1 MRNLIFALVFVAA
14 AVAVGVIFY
23 PGSVSSTMSE
33 GELASG
39 GGTESRPPVLAEV
52 DEASLG
58 EEFNPNRRSELKD
71 GIPVSVHSAAG
82 LPIENARVFLAPM
95 GELKV
100 RRRFRTCPRSL
111 LKSSGSLV
119 QKTDAD
125 GITRVAF
132 PSPVEQNEQYFLVV
146 DAPKFV
152 ALGRMVNSTEKE
164 RSQLQEFELHP
175 AFRGKIQVV
184 SPSGRVLEGA
194 QVRLTLRASPEPD
207 SFVYAEGTTSS
218 DGLVSFDNLQAGPYA
233 WEVQREGYVTSRDTG
248 IRVDSDHLT
257 FEETITLQPAAT
269 FTGSVR
275 SASGER
281 VVGAKVSAVPTRQG
295 IPQWLDLRY
304 SADFVLTD
312 SNGEFAITGL
322 RRDHSY
328 TLVATRQSTW
338 TAYEPRNPPGRVEL
352 QLPTTQLVR
361 ARVLTSAMLPVD
373 GAKVAFLDT
382 RCPWAVQVIAMEGTD
397 AEGRMEIE
405 LADGRYGVAVLHDS
419 GDYLFPKPRQVLG
432 ATDLGDLLL
441 PSTGAVVFRGVD
453 RGSKELIE
461 GFNIRLIQKRLA
473 RLAATDSWKAFW
485 DEFKPQPS
493 DRKRLPGAAEAHTIQ
508 GLASGLHKFKATAP
522 GYTATEIEVEVE
534 SDQKLEVEVL
544 MTPASELRVLV
555 VDLAGLPV
563 VGQKFSLISFAS
575 RRKPDFRNL
584 PDLATDEQGMVRFR
598 QLTPGKYEFRYTTT
612 AGTKLCLAE
621 FEVELGQNE
630 GQALLELVGGV
641 RIHVSKAGKD
651 CVNYQVFLY
660 YPYPFVQGSR
670 PIGMRPASGTLH
682 TADDGLAEVPSVL
695 AGDYI
700 VFVQSDDGM
709 FLRAPCT
716 LYASGQVVELQLDI
730 GASLSGQVIPPL
742 EGVKVMMV
750 QNQGIE
756 SLSTG
761 VKRLAARDW
770 LLNPRIPSGQA
781 GYSGNGISF
790 KLTTSTDSEGN
801 FVFPGLN
808 PGDCHLFAYAEN
820 GFSSPVVTVEI
831 GPSDQTGVRL
841 LLVQS
846 ATLRIEFSNINVA
859 LKENGYHSISA
870 TMFAGGETGVFM
882 SKVLGGDGGLRATFV
897 DSGEVEFKYLS
908 PGKFTLNIQGRSRPF
923 KAKIKPFLDIPF
935 ELQVGEV
942 KHFIWDGQTPAVIH

>member
-14 AVAVGVIFY
+14 AVAVGGIFY
-23 PGSVSSTMSE
+23 PGSVSSPMSD
-33 GELASG
+33 GELARG
-39 GGTESRPPVLAEV
+39 GGTESRLPVLAEV

-58 EEFNPNRRSELKD
+58 DGLMPNRRSELKD
-71 GIPVSVHSAAG
+71 EIQVSVQNVAG
-82 LPIENARVFLAPM
+82 LPIENARVFIAPM
-95 GELKV
+95 GELKI
-100 RRRFRTCPRSL
+100 RRGFRTCPRSL

-132 PSPVEQNEQYFLVV
+132 PSPVEQNEQYLLVV

-194 QVRLTLRASPEPD
+194 QVRLTLKASPRPD
-207 SFVYAEGTTSS
+207 SFVYAEGSTAS

-312 SNGEFAITGL
+312 SDGEFAISGL

-328 TLVATRQSTW
+328 TLVATRQSIW
-338 TAYEPRNPPGRVEL
+338 TASEPGNPPSRVEL

-361 ARVLTSAMLPVD
+361 TRVLNSAMLPVD

-397 AEGRMEIE
+397 ADGLMEIE
-405 LADGRYGVAVLHDS
+405 LSDGRYAVAVIHEA
-419 GDYLFPKPRQVLG
+419 GDYLFPNPMEILG

-441 PSTGAVVFRGVD
+441 PSTGVVVFRGVD

-461 GFNIRLIQKRLA
+461 DFKIRLIQKRSA
-473 RLAATDSWKAFW
+473 GLAAKDSWKAFW
-485 DEFKPQPS
+485 DEFKPQHS
-493 DRKRLPGAAEAHTIQ
+493 NRKRLPGAAEAHTIQ

-522 GYTATEIEVEVE
+522 GYTATEIKVEVE
-534 SDQKLEVEVL
+534 SDKKLEVEVL

-555 VDLAGLPV
+555 VDPAGLPV
-563 VGQKFSLISFAS
+563 VGQKFSLMASGSRS
-575 RRKPDFRNL
+575 RRTPRGF
-584 PDLATDEQGMVRFR
+584 ATDEQGIVRFH
-598 QLTPGKYEFRYTTT
+598 QLNPGKYEFRYDTSADTQ
-612 AGTKLCLAE
+612 LNLAE

-630 GQALLELVGGV
+630 GQAVLNLVRGV
-641 RIHVSKAGKD
+641 RVHVSEAGQE
-651 CVNYQVFLY
+651 CVNYPVFLY
-660 YPYPFVQGSR
+660 YPYPFVQESR

-682 TADDGLAEVPSVL
+682 TADDGMAEVPSVL

-700 VFVQSDDGM
+700 IGVQSASGRS
-709 FLRAPCT
+709 LRTPCT
-716 LYASGQVVELQLDI
+716 LQTSGQVVEI
-730 GASLSGQVIPPL
+730 RFEAGVSLSGQVLPPL
-742 EGVKVMMV
+742 GGIKVHMV
-750 QNQGIE
+750 QNQGME
-756 SLSTG
+756 SLELWA
-761 VKRLAARDW
+761 KRRGAKDW
-770 LLNPRIPSGQA
+770 LQNQGVPAGQM
-781 GYSGNGISF
+781 GYSGNGF
-790 KLTTSTDSEGN
+790 TTKLTSITDPDGN
-801 FVFPGLN
+801 FAFPGLS
-808 PGDCHLFAYAEN
+808 PGDCHLFAYAGN
-820 GFSSPVVTVEI
+820 GLCSGVVTVEI
-831 GPSDQTGVRL
+831 GPSDVAGVQL
-841 LLVQS
+841 PLVLS
-846 ATLRIEFSNINVA
+846 ATLRVKFSNIKIA
-859 LKENGYHSISA
+859 LEEHGYQGISA
-870 TMFAGGETGVFM
+870 RLLVEGEERLFAAKT
-882 SKVLGGDGGLRATFV
+882 LGGDPGGLAEFI
-897 DSGEVEFKYLS
+897 DSGEVEFKYLM
-908 PGKFTLNIQGRSRPF
+908 PGKFTLQIRGWSRESKTEVLP
-923 KAKIKPFLDIPF
+923 LLEIPF

-942 KHFIWDGQTPAVIH
+942 KHFIWDGQTPAVLH